1 MQTGKTV
8 SQWQDQL
15 KNMLSNTVIFNHTQ
29 PNKYSGYVYDA
40 VWLYALALDKLDKE
54 YPSYIQDIHTQRSN
68 DKFVEIIKKTDFN
81 GTSGRINFDHGH
93 GNSRLSNIKVS
104 CHLSWFPKKLYF

>member
-1 MQTGKTV
+1 MEPLLENMDPRK
-8 SQWQDQL
+8 QDG
-15 KNMLSNTVIFNHTQ
+15 SHV
-29 PNKYSGYVYDA
+29 VA
-40 VWLYALALDKLDKE
+40 VAALDKLDKE

-104 CHLSWFPKKLYF
+104 CQIS